1 MSEQHDAGFLTLT
14 PLFFGPDGGLHLS
27 DVGFLQQEHAQS
39 ALSYASAYRR
49 GEFAA
54 EKARVEKKFG
64 AVAASGGSELTVQ

>member
-1 MSEQHDAGFLTLT
+1 MSEQHDAGFFTLT

-39 ALSYASAYRR
+39 ALSNASAYRR

-54 EKARVEKKFG
+54 EKARVEKKLG
-64 AVAASGGSELTVQ
+64 AVAASGGSELPVQ